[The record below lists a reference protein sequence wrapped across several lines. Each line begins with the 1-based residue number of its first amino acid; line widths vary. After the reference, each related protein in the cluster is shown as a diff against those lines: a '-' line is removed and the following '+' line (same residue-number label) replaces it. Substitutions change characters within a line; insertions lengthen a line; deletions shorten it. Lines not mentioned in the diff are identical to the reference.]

1 MTRLPAA
8 LFRSPVPGLGR
19 PLTEAEGSMA
29 SKYLNILIKW
39 SKSQRLVGSVEPMWL
54 IENVFLDSLCFLEAL
69 PSSARR
75 LADVGSG
82 AGIPGIPI
90 AIVSPEL
97 EVDLIESRQRRVSFL
112 STAVRELAL
121 PRVRVVGARVEDLA
135 ESHAELFDAITMRC
149 AGEVRAFIPRV
160 LPCSV
165 REVHSSCQQDRDP
178 VPVENWSSSVRSV
191 GDPAPSS
198 AS

>member
-1 MTRLPAA
+1 
-8 LFRSPVPGLGR
+8 
-19 PLTEAEGSMA
+19 
-29 SKYLNILIKW
+29 
-39 SKSQRLVGSVEPMWL
+39 VEPMWL

-69 PSSARR
+69 PSAARR

-90 AIVSPEL
+90 AIVSPGL

-135 ESHAELFDAITMRC
+135 TSHAELFDVVTMRC
-149 AGEVRAFIPRV
+149 AGEIRTLVPRV
-160 LPCSV
+160 LPLLRPGGTLIVSAKPGSGDGGNLVVVSTRSGRPRSFRCFV
-165 REVHSSCQQDRDP
+165 KPFSST
-178 VPVENWSSSVRSV
+178 
-191 GDPAPSS
+191 
-198 AS
+198 